1 MPKALDLTNK
11 KFGKLTAIKK
21 LPSKKGKTYWLCRCD
36 CGAEKEVQTGHLTH
50 GLIISCGATT
60 CKTQILKEY
69 EKKCLICNKTFITN
83 YNNRLYCYECSPSQN
98 ENDTSL
104 YQKTK
109 KRAIKH
115 QLILYKGGKCEK
127 CGYNKCEGALQFHH
141 INPQEKDFTISEINI
156 NKNNFQMELL
166 YKEVDKC
173 RLLCANCHAEEH
185 FEN

>member
-1 MPKALDLTNK
+1 MPKVLDLTNK
-11 KFGKLTAIKK
+11 KFEKLTAIKK
-21 LPSKKGKTYWLCRCD
+21 LPSRKGKTYWLCRCD
-36 CGAEKEVQTGHLTH
+36 CGVEKEVQTGHLTH
-50 GLIISCGATT
+50 GLITSCGATT

-98 ENDTSL
+98 ENDANL

>member
-36 CGAEKEVQTGHLTH
+36 CGTEKEVQTGHLTH
-50 GLIISCGATT
+50 GLITSCGATT
-60 CKTQILKEY
+60 CKIQILKEY

-98 ENDTSL
+98 ENGASL